1 MNNSQNHPNT
11 FIMIR
16 RYVAVA
22 LIVFFF
28 SYAAYLIITDG
39 GKGTTI
45 TFEKLNENIQN
56 KFYILTG
63 QREAK
68 PTPYEIAKMKELEE
82 LQATREAAEKKAKE
96 DAAKAKLEAEAVDKA
111 KT

>member
-1 MNNSQNHPNT
+1 
-11 FIMIR
+11 MIR

-39 GKGTTI
+39 GKATTI

-63 QREAK
+63 QRKAK

-82 LQATREAAEKKAKE
+82 LQAAREAADKKAKE
-96 DAAKAKLEAEAVDKA
+96 DAAKAKLEAEAAEKN
-111 KT
+111 KSKSS